1 MTIRRQWQQF
11 LDSAMDSFLD
21 YHYPDD
27 WPEEQWDDT
36 LKELIAEVEGSIE
49 DKWHDLC
56 KLTESQLR
64 TQDFADAGHPDTEE
78 AMAEAEAHHDLAANR

>member
-11 LDSAMDSFLD
+11 LDSAMHSFLD

-36 LKELIAEVEGSIE
+36 LKELIAEVEGSIA
-49 DKWHDLC
+49 DKWLAL
-56 KLTESQLR
+56 KEGRRQR
-64 TQDFADAGHPDTEE
+64 DFADAGHPDPERVQEE
-78 AMAEAEAHHDLAANR
+78 ADNRREAIENR